1 MHLVQCKLHR
11 HGCAVA
17 VAEINF
23 ASKSRT
29 AMCVYCVEVSAGP
42 HEDRLI
48 KRIFYDNHYY
58 QSSRPVLNESS
69 AIEVKFGLSLQQIID
84 VVSLGQLKHSVR

>member
-1 MHLVQCKLHR
+1 MAAPSQLLR
-11 HGCAVA
+11 LILPARA
-17 VAEINF
+17 AL
-23 ASKSRT
+23 R
-29 AMCVYCVEVSAGP
+29 CVYCVEVSAGP